1 VTRWRARPSPAFRCS
16 RRLPS
21 AVPGAALTRVGRERS
36 SKAERRHRPYNS
48 PKPRTRLSLDT
59 TPEFEQRQI
68 ERWRTMS
75 PAEKAAIVTGLTQAA
90 YAARARGRSPSLS
103 ICLAPRAVPQ
113 ACPRSP
119 WPGPRLPGISRGRRT
134 ARPFVNDPVDPIA
147 VAIAVSQISDR
158 QWRDAL
164 GIIRVQGVRLDRAYL
179 GSAAQVLDVADLL
192 DRALREGS
200 G

>member
-1 VTRWRARPSPAFRCS
+1 
-16 RRLPS
+16 
-21 AVPGAALTRVGRERS
+21 
-36 SKAERRHRPYNS
+36 
-48 PKPRTRLSLDT
+48 
-59 TPEFEQRQI
+59 
-68 ERWRTMS
+68 
-75 PAEKAAIVTGLTQAA
+75 
-90 YAARARGRSPSLS
+90 
-103 ICLAPRAVPQ
+103 
-113 ACPRSP
+113 
-119 WPGPRLPGISRGRRT
+119 
-134 ARPFVNDPVDPIA
+134 VNDPVDPIA